1 MSESPSENPT
11 HDSHLMRTDA
21 NGRRHPVVPL
31 QATSGGKNKRSVIPE
46 HSLAPFTVEPGSPC
60 SRLISLLPEAVVD
73 EIMKE
78 AAQGPAAMATAG
90 RVNQWRL

>member
-1 MSESPSENPT
+1 MSESPGENPT
-11 HDSHLMRTDA
+11 HDPHLVRTDA
-21 NGRRHPVVPL
+21 NGRRHYRMPL
-31 QATSGGKNKRSVIPE
+31 QASSGGKNKRSVIAE
-46 HSLAPFTVEPGSPC
+46 RSLAPFTVEPGSPW